1 MVELAATRLIAL
13 HKNKGKSVA
22 ACLKSRTDYAQNP
35 DKTQQGELVSSYEC
49 SPLTV
54 DEEFMLSKRQYELMT
69 GRRQKNDVIA
79 YQIRQSFKPGEITAE
94 EANKVGYELAM
105 RFTKGKYAFIVATH
119 TDREHIHNHII
130 YNSTALDS
138 TRKFRDFLL
147 SGLAVQRLSDL
158 ICLEHQL
165 SVIEIKPYRE
175 RQKRTLYPPRES
187 NRDPRAFYENIE
199 ENIKRGSPD
208 KAFLWPE
215 DITEWTDGTFGY
227 VMGLR
232 PSSYHEITEFMLCNV
247 RFKSFRTVVDAA
259 LRIVSAYRILHNAGY
274 SYQDLND
281 GNFFVDPD
289 TGKVLICDN
298 DNVAPDGYVTG
309 IAGKPG
315 YMAPEIVV
323 GDASP
328 NSLTDRFSM
337 AVILFI
343 LFTNTHPLKG
353 KRYMKPALTP
363 EDERILLG
371 SDPLFIMDPDND
383 DNGPH
388 PVAHANVRMIWP
400 CLPDY
405 VQQIFLQAFSQ
416 KALKKASARPK
427 ELDWLRVL
435 TRFRSEIVAC
445 PACGNEI
452 FTQDGRS
459 CRCDVCRKPLN
470 IPFRLELEDYSIPA
484 VRNSRIY
491 RCQLGICNESEALGP
506 VAQVVEK
513 ADQPGVYGL
522 RNRSGRR
529 WDAITSKGVARKVGA
544 DEVVPIKDGIQIKI
558 DEAKLAFKANS

>member
-1 MVELAATRLIAL
+1 
-13 HKNKGKSVA
+13 
-22 ACLKSRTDYAQNP
+22 
-35 DKTQQGELVSSYEC
+35 
-49 SPLTV
+49 
-54 DEEFMLSKRQYELMT
+54 
-69 GRRQKNDVIA
+69 
-79 YQIRQSFKPGEITAE
+79 
-94 EANKVGYELAM
+94 
-105 RFTKGKYAFIVATH
+105 
-119 TDREHIHNHII
+119 
-130 YNSTALDS
+130 
-138 TRKFRDFLL
+138 
-147 SGLAVQRLSDL
+147 
-158 ICLEHQL
+158 
-165 SVIEIKPYRE
+165 
-175 RQKRTLYPPRES
+175 
-187 NRDPRAFYENIE
+187 
-199 ENIKRGSPD
+199 
-208 KAFLWPE
+208 
-215 DITEWTDGTFGY
+215 
-227 VMGLR
+227 
-232 PSSYHEITEFMLCNV
+232 
-247 RFKSFRTVVDAA
+247 
-259 LRIVSAYRILHNAGY
+259 
-274 SYQDLND
+274 
-281 GNFFVDPD
+281 
-289 TGKVLICDN
+289 
-298 DNVAPDGYVTG
+298 
-309 IAGKPG
+309 
-315 YMAPEIVV
+315 
-323 GDASP
+323 
-328 NSLTDRFSM
+328 M

-558 DEAKLAFKANS
+558 DEAKLAFKANN

>member
-1 MVELAATRLIAL
+1 MANGSLAVGTVIKTKYGGSIKVEKYLAE
-13 HKNKGKSVA
+13 GG
-22 ACLKSRTDYAQNP
+22 
-35 DKTQQGELVSSYEC
+35 QGEVYVVACNGGKEKKALKWY
-49 SPLTV
+49 
-54 DEEFMLSKRQYELMT
+54 K
-69 GRRQKNDVIA
+69 
-79 YQIRQSFKPGEITAE
+79 TA
-94 EANKVGYELAM
+94 AL
-105 RFTKGKYAFIVATH
+105 GK
-119 TDREHIHNHII
+119 
-130 YNSTALDS
+130 
-138 TRKFRDFLL
+138 
-147 SGLAVQRLSDL
+147 
-158 ICLEHQL
+158 
-165 SVIEIKPYRE
+165 
-175 RQKRTLYPPRES
+175 
-187 NRDPRAFYENIE
+187 DPRAFYENIE

-281 GNFFVDPD
+281 GNFFVDLD